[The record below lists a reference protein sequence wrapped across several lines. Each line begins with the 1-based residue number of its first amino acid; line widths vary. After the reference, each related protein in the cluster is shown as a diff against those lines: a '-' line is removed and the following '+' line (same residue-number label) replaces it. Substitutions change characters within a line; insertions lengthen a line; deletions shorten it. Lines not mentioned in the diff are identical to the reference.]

1 MPCRERTIESN
12 TNILS
17 TLFEKRFLRI
27 VAWELLLE
35 NSTMSMIYDLRSFLT
50 TLEQH
55 GQLVHIKKPVSII
68 HEVADIGATCERT
81 GGPAPLFESLVG
93 QAVSLP
99 YTGWRLFSSAVANQE
114 RVALA
119 LNCDK
124 GQVTATMAR
133 VLEPGNAIA
142 PAFTTHAEW
151 KRHVITD
158 LQQIDVR
165 QLPIPKHAVG
175 DGGQFITGGVT
186 VSKHPVTGIGN
197 LGYNRME
204 ILGPRTLGMNIN
216 QWRDVQRA
224 HAVAEEQGKP
234 LAIAIAIG
242 LDPALMIAAGCK
254 YEGDETQIA
263 GAIRGQPVEVTRGVT
278 VDVDTIPAHAEL
290 ILEGHVLPGVRRVEG
305 PLAEFHGYYGEPWE
319 SPVFE
324 VTAICYRDDP
334 IYQTIV
340 PGWNEHIYIGNVLPR
355 EPLLM
360 RFVSH
365 VSKNV
370 QAVHIPPY
378 TNGFLVVVQLS
389 RKANMGEPRN
399 VSMGAFAAHPNFRVC
414 VVVESDVNI
423 YDPSDLMWALTTRV
437 DWGRDVFTI
446 PNAQGHEM
454 DPANDSKGIGTKIGI
469 DATFDKG
476 RRPYGSRVSYPMVE
490 LAKYL
495 GG

>member
-1 MPCRERTIESN
+1 M
-12 TNILS
+12 
-17 TLFEKRFLRI
+17 
-27 VAWELLLE
+27 
-35 NSTMSMIYDLRSFLT
+35 
-50 TLEQH
+50 
-55 GQLVHIKKPVSII
+55 
-68 HEVADIGATCERT
+68 
-81 GGPAPLFESLVG
+81 
-93 QAVSLP
+93 
-99 YTGWRLFSSAVANQE
+99 
-114 RVALA
+114 
-119 LNCDK
+119 
-124 GQVTATMAR
+124 QV
-133 VLEPGNAIA
+133 
-142 PAFTTHAEW
+142 
-151 KRHVITD
+151 
-158 LQQIDVR
+158 
-165 QLPIPKHAVG
+165 
-175 DGGQFITGGVT
+175 
-186 VSKHPVTGIGN
+186 
-197 LGYNRME
+197 
-204 ILGPRTLGMNIN
+204 LGPRTLGMNIN

-224 HAVAEEQGKP
+224 HAAAEAAGKP
-234 LAIAIAIG
+234 LGIAVAIG

-254 YEGDETQIA
+254 YEGDETAIA
-263 GAIRGQPVEVTRGVT
+263 GAIRGRPVEVTRGVT

-290 ILEGHVLPGVRRVEG
+290 VLEGHVLPGERREEG
-305 PLAEFHGYYGEPWE
+305 PLAEFHGYYGEPWH

-324 VTAICYRDDP
+324 VTAIGYRDAP

-389 RKANMGEPRN
+389 KKANMGEPRN
-399 VSMGAFAAHPNFRVC
+399 VAMGAFAAHPNFRVC

-423 YDPSDLMWALTTRV
+423 YDASDLMWALTTRV

-446 PNAQGHEM
+446 PGAQGHEM

-476 RRPYGSRVSYPMVE
+476 RRPYGTRVSYPMVE

-495 GG
+495 G

>member
-1 MPCRERTIESN
+1 MT
-12 TNILS
+12 
-17 TLFEKRFLRI
+17 RI
-27 VAWELLLE
+27 F
-35 NSTMSMIYDLRSFLT
+35 DLRSYLDV
-50 TLEQH
+50 LEQH
-55 GQLVHIKKPVSII
+55 GQLIHIRKPVSII
-68 HEVADIGATCERT
+68 HEAADVGATCERT
-81 GGPAPLFESLVG
+81 GGPAPLFENLV
-93 QAVSLP
+93 LP
-99 YTGWRLFSSAVANQE
+99 EDMQSQPAGLKHWRLFSSAVANQE

-119 LNCDK
+119 LGCDK
-124 GQVTATMAR
+124 TQVTATMAQA
-133 VLEPGNAIA
+133 LEPQNAI
-142 PAFTTHAEW
+142 PPVLTDQAEW
-151 KRHVITD
+151 KQHVICDPAKID
-158 LQQIDVR
+158 LR
-165 QLPIPKHAVG
+165 QLPIPKHAIG
-175 DGGQFITGGVT
+175 DGGRFITGGVT
-186 VSKHPVTGIGN
+186 VSRNPLSGIGN

-204 ILGPRTLGMNIN
+204 ILGPHTLGMNIN
-216 QWRDVQRA
+216 QWRDVQRS
-224 HAVAEEQGKP
+224 HAAAEAQGKP
-234 LAIAIAIG
+234 LGIAVAIG

-254 YEGDETQIA
+254 YEGDETNIA
-263 GAIRGQPVEVTRGVT
+263 GAIRGAPVEVTRGLT

-290 ILEGHVLPGVRRVEG
+290 VLEGHILPGLRREEG
-305 PLAEFHGYYGEPWE
+305 PLAEFHGYYGEPWN

-324 VTAICYRDDP
+324 VTAICHRDAP

-365 VSKNV
+365 ASKNV

-389 RKANMGEPRN
+389 KKANMGEPRN
-399 VSMGAFAAHPNFRVC
+399 VALGAFTAHPNFRVC

-423 YDPSDLMWALTTRV
+423 YDASDLMWALTTRV
-437 DWGRDVFTI
+437 DWGRDVFTV

-495 GG
+495 GE

>member
-1 MPCRERTIESN
+1 MTDIH
-12 TNILS
+12 
-17 TLFEKRFLRI
+17 
-27 VAWELLLE
+27 
-35 NSTMSMIYDLRSFLT
+35 DLRSYLDL
-50 TLEQH
+50 LERH
-55 GQLVHIKKPVSII
+55 NQLMRVRKSISII
-68 HEVADIGATCERT
+68 HEAADVGATCERT
-81 GGPAPLFESLVG
+81 GGPAPLFEHVEG
-93 QAVSLP
+93 YP
-99 YTGWRLFSSAVANQE
+99 GWRLFSSAVANQE

-119 LNCDK
+119 LGCK
-124 GQVTATMAR
+124 KSHVTATMAR
-133 VLEPGNAIA
+133 ALDPANAVQPVQVHDAAWKKNLIA
-142 PAFTTHAEW
+142 DPD
-151 KRHVITD
+151 K
-158 LQQIDVR
+158 IDVNT
-165 QLPIPKHAVG
+165 LPIPKHAVG
-175 DGGQFITGGVT
+175 DGGRFITGGVI
-186 VSKHPVTGIGN
+186 VSKHPETGIGN

-204 ILGPRTLGMNIN
+204 ILGPRTFGMNIN

-224 HAVAEEQGKP
+224 HAAAEAKGRP
-234 LAIAIAIG
+234 LGIAVAIG

-254 YEGDETQIA
+254 YDGDETQIA
-263 GAIRGQPVEVTRGVT
+263 GAIRGRPIEVTRGVT

-290 ILEGHVLPGVRRVEG
+290 VLEGHVLPGVRREEG
-305 PLAEFHGYYGEPWE
+305 PLAEFHGYYGEPWN

-324 VTAICYRDDP
+324 VTAVGWRDAP

-365 VSKNV
+365 ASKNV

-378 TNGFLVVVQLS
+378 TNGFLVVVQLG
-389 RKANMGEPRN
+389 KKTNMGEPRN
-399 VSMGAFAAHPNFRVC
+399 VALSAFAAHPNFRVC

-437 DWGRDVFTI
+437 DWGQDVFTV
-446 PNAQGHEM
+446 PRAQGHEM

-476 RRPYGSRVSYPMVE
+476 RRPYGQRVSYPMVE

-495 GG
+495 S

>member
-1 MPCRERTIESN
+1 MTQIH
-12 TNILS
+12 
-17 TLFEKRFLRI
+17 
-27 VAWELLLE
+27 
-35 NSTMSMIYDLRSFLT
+35 DLRSFIE
-50 TLEQH
+50 TLEAH
-55 GQLVHIKKPVSII
+55 GQLARIRKPVSII

-81 GGPAPLFESLVG
+81 GGPAPLFEQLTGESTASHEP
-93 QAVSLP
+93 QSFA
-99 YTGWRLFSSAVANQE
+99 GWRLFSSAVANQK

-124 GQVTATMAR
+124 TAVTATMANA
-133 VLEPGNAIA
+133 LEPQNAIA
-142 PAFTTHAEW
+142 PVLTEHAEW
-151 KRHVITD
+151 KRHVTTD
-158 LQQIDVR
+158 LNQIDLR
-165 QLPIPKHAVG
+165 LLPIPKHAVG
-175 DGGQFITGGVT
+175 DGGRFITGGVT
-186 VSKHPVTGIGN
+186 VSKHPESGIGN

-216 QWRDVQRA
+216 QWRDVQRS
-224 HAVAEEQGKP
+224 HAAAEAKGKP
-234 LAIAIAIG
+234 LGIAVAIG
-242 LDPALMIAAGCK
+242 LDPALSIAAGCK

-263 GAIRGQPVEVTRGVT
+263 GAIRGMPVEVTRGIT
-278 VDVDTIPAHAEL
+278 VDVDTIPAHAEVV
-290 ILEGHVLPGVRRVEG
+290 LEGHILPGARREEG
-305 PLAEFHGYYGEPWE
+305 PLAEFHGYYGEPWN

-324 VTAICYRDDP
+324 VTAVCHRSEP

-365 VSKNV
+365 TSRNV

-389 RKANMGEPRN
+389 KKANMGEPRN
-399 VSMGAFAAHPNFRVC
+399 VAMGAFAAHPNFRVC
-414 VVVESDVNI
+414 VVVEGDVNI

-476 RRPYGSRVSYPMVE
+476 RRPYGSRVSYPMVDLSRY
-490 LAKYL
+490 LA
-495 GG
+495 